1 MTDRYYSC
9 IDVMINQENKA
20 LRCERK
26 SLMLMNVQETEDK
39 ITKIILSGRLDIN
52 GSLEIDKDFMDV
64 IKVKKDVVVDMS
76 EVTFIMSLGMRTL
89 VSGAKEAAKNGGK
102 LVIYNPQANVEDAL
116 IESSLDTIL
125 PIINSNTDLKKLFGK

>member
-1 MTDRYYSC
+1 
-9 IDVMINQENKA
+9 
-20 LRCERK
+20 
-26 SLMLMNVQETEDK
+26 MLMNVQETEDK